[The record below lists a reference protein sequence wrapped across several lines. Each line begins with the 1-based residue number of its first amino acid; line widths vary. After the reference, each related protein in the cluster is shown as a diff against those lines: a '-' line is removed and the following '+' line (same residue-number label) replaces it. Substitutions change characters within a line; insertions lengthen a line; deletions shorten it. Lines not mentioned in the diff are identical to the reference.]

1 MIREMIREMIGATLS
16 ITQTGE
22 TGEMLNILLVVA
34 TIVILVIPT
43 ELADR
48 ATIIRI
54 MTILRTTASNRNKL

>member
-1 MIREMIREMIGATLS
+1 MTREMIGATLS
-16 ITQTGE
+16 ITQTE

-48 ATIIRI
+48 ATTICI
-54 MTILRTTASNRNKL
+54 MTILRTTTSNKNKL